1 MLPSPLLGPDTLNT
15 IMTNDTQL
23 QHDIPATPMPPG
35 RGITIVAWALFEIVV
50 GIVIFCAFFA
60 GFPLNHDAAVML
72 QVGDVMR
79 HGGVPYR
86 DIIEITPPIAPALH
100 IIPILIAELTSLSV
114 PNAFPLFVTLLVA
127 IACWQIY
134 TLLRLDLF
142 EFTTARRL
150 LFLSTWLTGTL
161 CVQLAMDYG
170 QREHLFAIMFLP
182 WLLCRIA
189 RHNGARVPYAV
200 SLSISIVASPFFL
213 QKPFFFAVVA
223 GMELVLLLRSR
234 AFLALVSA
242 EIVAL
247 ITWTLAYALY
257 LLGLPQDAREELRFL
272 ISFLS
277 QHYGAYDGNFF
288 DEENSYSHKWIAG
301 VALIAIAMLRFYAPR
316 ARAQVTTLLAALVLC
331 FAAYVIQGKGW
342 YYHQIPVR
350 MAVTALLAF
359 LIASPRDTTALLK
372 IKPYLRKIAA
382 PICLGFLAMP
392 IVYFA
397 LVWHAQRAVRA
408 DYVRIM
414 TNKILMHAAHGNYVT
429 FISSDLRWAY
439 PSVIYANVKL
449 GSRYDID
456 FMAPML
462 YHGEQGDQGKPFPY
476 RAANEQSEI
485 EKRYLQRRAEDVERF
500 HPKFIA
506 IDTNASAQ
514 ALPQGFRM
522 SEYFD
527 TNGWQEV
534 LKDYEPQKDLFCG
547 FRFYERK
554 SNK

>member
-1 MLPSPLLGPDTLNT
+1 
-15 IMTNDTQL
+15 MTNDTQL
-23 QHDIPATPMPPG
+23 QHDIPATATPPG
-35 RGITIVAWALFEIVV
+35 RGVTIVAWALFEIVA
-50 GIVIFCAFFA
+50 GFVIFCAFFA

-79 HGGVPYR
+79 HGGIPYR

-100 IIPILIAELTSLSV
+100 IIPILIAETTSLSV
-114 PNAFPLFVTLLVA
+114 PNAFSLFVTMLVA

-134 TLLRLDLF
+134 RLLRLDVF

-150 LFLSTWLTGTL
+150 LFLSAWLTGTL

-170 QREHLFAIMFLP
+170 QREHLFAVMLLP

-189 RHNGARVPYAV
+189 RHNGARIPHAA
-200 SLSISIVASPFFL
+200 SLSIGIVTSPFFL
-213 QKPFFFAVVA
+213 QKPFFLAVVGA
-223 GMELVLLLRSR
+223 MELALLVRSR
-234 AFLALVSA
+234 AFRALVST
-242 EIVAL
+242 EIIAL
-247 ITWTLAYALY
+247 IAWTLAYALY
-257 LLGLPQDAREELRFL
+257 LLSLPQDARDELRFL

-288 DEENSYSHKWIAG
+288 DEENAYSHKWIAG
-301 VALIAIAMLRFYAPR
+301 VALVAIAMLRFYAPR
-316 ARAQVTTLLAALVLC
+316 MRAHVVALLAALVLC

-342 YYHQIPVR
+342 FYHQIPVR
-350 MAVTALLAF
+350 MAATALLAF
-359 LIASPRDTTALLK
+359 LVTSPRDTATLLN

-382 PICLGFLAMP
+382 PICFAFLAMP
-392 IVYFA
+392 IVYFS
-397 LVWHAQRAVRA
+397 LVWHPQRAVRA

-414 TNKILMHAAHGNYVT
+414 TKKILMHAAPGDYVT

-449 GSRYDID
+449 GSRYNID

-462 YHGEQGDQGKPFPY
+462 YHDNKGDQGKPFPY
-476 RAANEQSEI
+476 RTANEQSES

-506 IDTNASAQ
+506 IDTNAAAQ
-514 ALPQGFRM
+514 ALPPGFRM
-522 SEYFD
+522 SDYLD
-527 TNGWQEV
+527 ANGWQEV

-554 SNK
+554 DGK

>member
-1 MLPSPLLGPDTLNT
+1 M
-15 IMTNDTQL
+15 
-23 QHDIPATPMPPG
+23 
-35 RGITIVAWALFEIVV
+35 
-50 GIVIFCAFFA
+50 
-60 GFPLNHDAAVML
+60 
-72 QVGDVMR
+72 
-79 HGGVPYR
+79 
-86 DIIEITPPIAPALH
+86 AP
-100 IIPILIAELTSLSV
+100 
-114 PNAFPLFVTLLVA
+114 
-127 IACWQIY
+127 
-134 TLLRLDLF
+134 
-142 EFTTARRL
+142 TTAI
-150 LFLSTWLTGTL
+150 FL
-161 CVQLAMDYG
+161 
-170 QREHLFAIMFLP
+170 
-182 WLLCRIA
+182 
-189 RHNGARVPYAV
+189 
-200 SLSISIVASPFFL
+200 
-213 QKPFFFAVVA
+213 
-223 GMELVLLLRSR
+223 
-234 AFLALVSA
+234 
-242 EIVAL
+242 
-247 ITWTLAYALY
+247 
-257 LLGLPQDAREELRFL
+257 
-272 ISFLS
+272 
-277 QHYGAYDGNFF
+277 

-316 ARAQVTTLLAALVLC
+316 ARAQATTLLAALVLC

-527 TNGWQEV
+527 TNGWQESERLRTAKGSLRVPV
-534 LKDYEPQKDLFCG
+534 LRAEKQQMTHTKPLNAKESVLWAIVLAALLVAIFNG
-547 FRFYERK
+547 FSSATK
-554 SNK
+554 S